1 MQTMTLLNQTK
12 IPVLGFGTYKITDP
26 TLAKESVTEAIC
38 RGYRHVDT
46 AAFYENEVAVGQA
59 IRDTIAEGGLAR
71 KDLFVTS
78 KVWKTENTYDKVMA
92 SFEKTMENLGLDYL
106 DLYLVHWPASDA
118 FDPDWKETNRQVW
131 RAMIDIYRS
140 GQVKAIGVS
149 NFLVAKHIL
158 LVQSCYCA
166 RRKSNRL
173 FDGVVHPSFHYFRF
187 RTGYF

>member
-71 KDLFVTS
+71 KDLFVTC
-78 KVWKTENTYDKVMA
+78 
-92 SFEKTMENLGLDYL
+92 L
-106 DLYLVHWPASDA
+106 LYTSDA
-118 FDPDWKETNRQVW
+118 ADD
-131 RAMIDIYRS
+131 
-140 GQVKAIGVS
+140 
-149 NFLVAKHIL
+149 
-158 LVQSCYCA
+158 
-166 RRKSNRL
+166 
-173 FDGVVHPSFHYFRF
+173 
-187 RTGYF
+187 

>member
-118 FDPDWKETNRQVW
+118 FDPDWKETNRQASHD
-131 RAMIDIYRS
+131 RYLSERTS
-140 GQVKAIGVS
+140 ESHRRVKFFGAAFRDDFGDGS
-149 NFLVAKHIL
+149 A
-158 LVQSCYCA
+158 SYGG
-166 RRKSNRL
+166 SNRNQSWIFTERNCGFL
-173 FDGVVHPSFHYFRF
+173 PE
-187 RTGYF
+187 TGDYC